1 MVSSCVRSAHP
12 LRPVTRWLVPPRIH
26 PAPIH
31 RDTADTTTRG
41 YAADLPRARDRDLDL
56 DPDSDPDFVR
66 GSKASLSVTGYFCC
80 FVCVCVCACPTT
92 RLLTFFFFLF
102 FFFVLSL
109 SLSHLSFP
117 RSPFAE
123 HIRTESIYHVVPK
136 QGAKCARSVVG
147 GEFIQPSIYSSI
159 HLSIHPFLCV
169 SSSTSKRPKLGG
181 FGRRGRR
188 TNGEPRR
195 PTEMSRTGQGSQ
207 RSRELC
213 LVRE

>member
-102 FFFVLSL
+102 FFFCSFSL
-109 SLSHLSFP
+109 SLIFPFLARLS
-117 RSPFAE
+117 R
-123 HIRTESIYHVVPK
+123 SIYARRAYTTLFRNKV
-136 QGAKCARSVVG
+136 RSVRDRSSVVNSSNHPSTR
-147 GEFIQPSIYSSI
+147 PSIYPSI
-159 HLSIHPFLCV
+159 RFSV
-169 SSSTSKRPKLGG
+169 SRRRRANARNSEASVAEEGERTGNPAARPRCRARDKDP
-181 FGRRGRR
+181 RGRA
-188 TNGEPRR
+188 N
-195 PTEMSRTGQGSQ
+195 SA
-207 RSRELC
+207 
-213 LVRE
+213 